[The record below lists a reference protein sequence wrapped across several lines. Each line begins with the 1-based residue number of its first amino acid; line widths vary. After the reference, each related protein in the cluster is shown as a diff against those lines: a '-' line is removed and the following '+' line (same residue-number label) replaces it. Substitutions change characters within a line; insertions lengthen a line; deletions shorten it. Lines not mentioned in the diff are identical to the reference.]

1 MKCVVCRHGETAPAT
16 ATVTIQRGAM
26 TLVVRGVP
34 AEVCENC
41 GEEYVGEGEASSIVT
56 LADAAAERGARVEV
70 CDYLAA

>member
-16 ATVTIQRGAM
+16 ATVTIQRDAM

-34 AEVCENC
+34 AQVCENC
-41 GEEYVGEGEASSIVT
+41 GEEYVDEGEASNIVA
-56 LADAAAERGARVEV
+56 LADSAAERGARVEV

>member
-16 ATVTIQRGAM
+16 ATLTIQRETM

-34 AEVCENC
+34 SNVMA
-41 GEEYVGEGEASSIVT
+41 
-56 LADAAAERGARVEV
+56 LADSAAERGARLEA